1 MGVILSPAAW
11 AARGIGPLGPHT
23 GLLATP
29 MLHVGSPGVLLT
41 LPGFRARERAC
52 PRALSSLVPTHPS
65 RSPSAQHWSWT
76 LPGGEGKEVSPSPS
90 CRQLTSLSSCWR
102 ATEQNQLPRESSLVE
117 LVQRA
122 WVDWGTGPTGCGSAS
137 IGLGAAWSSKVR
149 RHTCQTFRYCDFRNR
164 RTEVKEW
171 SFFLWTVTIPQ
182 VAARRRKAHPEIVP
196 GACGQQWEPPP
207 WT

>member
-76 LPGGEGKEVSPSPS
+76 LPGGEGKEVSISQLQTTDFPQLLLKGNRTKPAPQRKQPGGAGAEGVGGLRNGTHWLWLCLHWSG
-90 CRQLTSLSSCWR
+90 CR
-102 ATEQNQLPRESSLVE
+102 LV
-117 LVQRA
+117 L
-122 WVDWGTGPTGCGSAS
+122 
-137 IGLGAAWSSKVR
+137 
-149 RHTCQTFRYCDFRNR
+149 
-164 RTEVKEW
+164 
-171 SFFLWTVTIPQ
+171 
-182 VAARRRKAHPEIVP
+182 
-196 GACGQQWEPPP
+196 
-207 WT
+207 